1 MVEPHFTVESHFTD
15 KSPVVRAVY
24 DRLIAE
30 TAKFGNVVQEPKKT
44 SIHLVNKTAFAGVS
58 TRKTALMLN
67 IKSDAPIIHPRF
79 PKNEKL
85 SAKRYHQEVKLTDPS
100 EVDAELLGWLRQA
113 YELSA

>member
-1 MVEPHFTVESHFTD
+1 MADQQFTIESHFAGR
-15 KSPVVRAVY
+15 SPVVQAIY
-24 DRLIAE
+24 DKLLLE
-30 TAKFGNVVQEPKKT
+30 THKFGTVTEEAKKT

-67 IKSDAPIIHPRF
+67 IKSAAPILNARF
-79 PKNEKL
+79 PKNERL
-85 SAKRYHQEVKLTDPS
+85 SAKRYHQELKLTDPS